1 MIRHESIVTALVG
14 AVLGV
19 VTGLF
24 LTVLVITD
32 TRDVTDLAIPAR
44 TIAAFVA
51 VAVAAGIAAAVLPA
65 RRASRL
71 NVLDAVAY
79 E

>member
-24 LTVLVITD
+24 LAVLVITA

-51 VAVAAGIAAAVLPA
+51 VAVAADIAAAVLPA